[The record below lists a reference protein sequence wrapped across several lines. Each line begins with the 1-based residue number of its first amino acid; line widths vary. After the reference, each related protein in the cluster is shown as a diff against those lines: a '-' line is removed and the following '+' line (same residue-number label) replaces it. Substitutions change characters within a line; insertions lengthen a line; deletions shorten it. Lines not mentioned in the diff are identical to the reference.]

1 MHRVSVDVLLLG
13 CADEEDYFKE
23 DDDEEDSSGARVG
36 NGVARP
42 TGGVTGGFSLSALV
56 EYGDDDD
63 EELDALRNGSRDG
76 KPKAHVI
83 IMSSC
88 MHAQA

>member
-1 MHRVSVDVLLLG
+1 MHGMVVDVLLLG

-76 KPKAHVI
+76 KPP
-83 IMSSC
+83 MSYLCPHAC
-88 MHAQA
+88 MRAQA